1 MNNNVDIKIITQQ
14 DLLDSGCFNM
24 KEAVNVCKQAFIEKV
39 NGNVIFP
46 NKVSTVFNQKTQ
58 DRINCLPAGI
68 KSKNVYG
75 MKWVSVFPDNP
86 ANYGISNL
94 TALIILSDLKTGHPI
109 AFMEGSMCSNIRTAS
124 VGALAATYLAKKNP
138 KSIGFIGAGE
148 LAKTHFLAFKS
159 IFPSIKICN
168 VASRTQKSEIQ
179 FVRQMKNFYSDVT
192 YKECNSNYE
201 DAIRGVDIIV
211 TAISGQQKI
220 LQADWISDGAF
231 YCHVAG
237 LEDDF
242 SVAKKANKIVCDD
255 WEVVK
260 HRTQTISQMYQ
271 SGLLNDCDIYANID
285 EIIMNKKKPREND
298 NEFIYF
304 NSVGLS
310 FIDIYMAN
318 WMYSKVLQAKT
329 AQDIRLKDKSMF
341 EASERYV
348 YG

>member
-14 DLLDSGCFNM
+14 DLLDSGCFNL
-24 KEAVNVCKQAFIEKV
+24 KEAIDICKQAFVEKA

-75 MKWVSVFPDNP
+75 MKWVSVFPENP

-124 VGALAATYLAKKNP
+124 VGTLAATYLAKKNS

-159 IFPSIKICN
+159 AFPTIETCN
-168 VASRTQKSEIQ
+168 VASRTHKSEMQ
-179 FVRQMKNFYSDVT
+179 FVEQMKNFYSDVT

-201 DAIRGVDIIV
+201 DAVKNADIIV

-242 SVAKKANKIVCDD
+242 AVAKKANKIVCDD
-255 WEVVK
+255 WEIVK

-271 SGLLNDCDIYANID
+271 SGLLNDCDIYANLD

-298 NEFIYF
+298 KEFIYF

-310 FIDIYMAN
+310 FIDVYMAN
-318 WMYSKVLQAKT
+318 WMYSKVQQAEIV
-329 AQDIRLKDKSMF
+329 QDTRLKDRSMF
-341 EASERYV
+341 EASERYI